1 VPHNHGVL
9 FALGQERTFSWV
21 RVMSAIHPKADSA
34 AVICMSAKC
43 LTLSAVADQIT
54 REALA
59 HRAHNAS
66 TIRVMLT
73 LTMY

>member
-1 VPHNHGVL
+1 M
-9 FALGQERTFSWV
+9 GQERTFSWV
-21 RVMSAIHPKADSA
+21 RVTSAIQPKADSA
-34 AVICMSAKC
+34 AVICVSAKC
-43 LTLSAVADQIT
+43 LTLSAVADQS
-54 REALA
+54 LVSVA